1 MADINQI
8 LTSLKRKNSEEIQT
22 YDEGFLLPGATNEA
36 LEQLAKLSEKYLKQ
50 PLSPE
55 YIECLQLSDGFS
67 LNGLNIY
74 SSIEKL
80 DPYFLPGIV
89 QVNLAF
95 WQEDFHRQYIYY
107 GDESQYRL
115 AFDISNKKYV
125 CLDQN
130 KHKALHF
137 FDTFSQL
144 LNAVII
150 EARILNPLPFF
161 S

>member
-1 MADINQI
+1 MTDINQI

-22 YDEGFLLPGATNEA
+22 YEEGFLLAPASPQA
-36 LEQLAKLSEKYLKQ
+36 LEQLTTLSEKYLKQ

-55 YIECLQLSDGFS
+55 YVECLQLSDGFS

-74 SSIEKL
+74 GTTEKL

-115 AFDISNKKYV
+115 AFDIKNKKYV

-130 KHKALHF
+130 KHKALQF
-137 FDTFSQL
+137 FDSFGQL

-161 S
+161 G

>member
-1 MADINQI
+1 MTDINHT
-8 LTSLKRKNSEEIQT
+8 LASLKRKNSEEIRA
-22 YDEGFLLPGATNEA
+22 YDEGFLLPPATKEA
-36 LEQLAKLSEKYLKQ
+36 LDQLAKLSDKYLKQ

-74 SSIEKL
+74 GSTEKL
-80 DPYFLPGIV
+80 EPYFLPGIV

-95 WQEDFHRQYIYY
+95 WQETFHQQYIYY

-115 AFDISNKKYV
+115 AFDIKNKKYV

-130 KHKALHF
+130 KHRELQF
-137 FDTFSQL
+137 FETFGQL

-150 EARILNPLPFF
+150 EARILNPLPYHG
-161 S
+161 